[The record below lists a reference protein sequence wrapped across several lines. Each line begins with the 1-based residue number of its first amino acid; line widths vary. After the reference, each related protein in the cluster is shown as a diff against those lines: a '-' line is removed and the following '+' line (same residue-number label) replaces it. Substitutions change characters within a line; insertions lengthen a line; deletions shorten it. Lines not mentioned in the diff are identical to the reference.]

1 MEALKCHTTSEFGIK
16 HVQKRE
22 DIQLKKFLHHLLFSL
37 KCYLGF
43 SGSIVGC
50 IPASIMVGKG
60 EKIKQQIKCEKRR
73 EHEINHVPKKAN
85 KKRLKK
91 SGNGSII

>member
-22 DIQLKKFLHHLLFSL
+22 DIQLKNFLHHLLFSL

-43 SGSIVGC
+43 SGSTVGC
-50 IPASIMVGKG
+50 TLVSIIIGMEK
-60 EKIKQQIKCEKRR
+60 KIKQQIKT
-73 EHEINHVPKKAN
+73 
-85 KKRLKK
+85 
-91 SGNGSII
+91 